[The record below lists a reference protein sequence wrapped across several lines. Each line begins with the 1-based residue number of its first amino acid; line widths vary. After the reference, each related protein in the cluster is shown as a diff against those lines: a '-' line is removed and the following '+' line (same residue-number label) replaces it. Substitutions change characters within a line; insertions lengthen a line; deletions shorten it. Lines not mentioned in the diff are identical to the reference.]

1 MNITIRG
8 KNTEVSESLRE
19 YVTKKLGKVNRL
31 LDVANTAQVNLSVEK
46 DRHIAEITIPVNGLL
61 IRGEEATGDMYAS
74 VDLVMEK
81 LERQVDKYKTRLH
94 RTRFDAGSRG
104 AAVPTPARAAET
116 AEADEEPVIVKVKR
130 FALKP
135 MVAAEAAVQ
144 MTLLG
149 HDFFVFEDADSGRVN
164 VVYRRRDGNFGL
176 IDPQPH

>member
-19 YVTKKLGKVNRL
+19 YVTKKLAKVGRL
-31 LDVANTAQVNLSVEK
+31 LDSANTAQVNLTVEK
-46 DRHIAEITIPVNGLL
+46 DRHIVEITIPINGLL

-81 LERQVDKYKTRLH
+81 LERQVDKYKTRLY
-94 RTRFDAGSRG
+94 RSRGDAGNRG
-104 AAVPTPARAAET
+104 VPAPLRPET
-116 AEADEEPVIVKVKR
+116 VEKNGDEPVIVKVKR

-135 MVAAEAAVQ
+135 MIAAEAAIQ
-144 MTLLG
+144 MSLLG
-149 HDFFVFEDADSGRVN
+149 HDFFVFEDAETGRVN

-176 IDPQPH
+176 IDPQPQ